1 MKKVLVIVVLGVLL
15 IAAGAIIA
23 RAYWP
28 RIIDSPPEILYRER
42 PIAPRD
48 TATTE
53 RPEVKI
59 IYEQVEVEKLV
70 RDTIYVPIGFSG
82 IGVISPTPIKFSRGN
97 VVLTYFGLRDSAFV
111 QDRFRVPRPNFGY
124 YLSTVTGYNPFNQR
138 LEIGFEAAA
147 RWRFFTAYTRIST
160 TMTHSDLTIG
170 LRIRLKG
177 NE

>member
-1 MKKVLVIVVLGVLL
+1 VKKVLVIVVLGVLL

-28 RIIDSPPEILYRER
+28 RLIETPGEIRYVDKDVIR
-42 PIAPRD
+42 RD
-48 TATTE
+48 TVTIT
-53 RPEVKI
+53 RFDTRTI
-59 IYEQVEVEKLV
+59 FREVERLV
-70 RDTIYVPIGFSG
+70 RDTIYVPVGFSG
-82 IGVISPTPIKFSRGN
+82 VGIISPTPIKFSRGN

-124 YLSTVTGYNPFNQR
+124 YLSTVTGYNPFNQQ

-147 RWRFFTAYTRIST
+147 RWKAFTAYTRIST

>member
-28 RIIDSPPEILYRER
+28 RLIETPGEIRYVDKDVIR
-42 PIAPRD
+42 RD
-48 TATTE
+48 TVTIT
-53 RPEVKI
+53 RFDTRTI
-59 IYEQVEVEKLV
+59 FREVERLV
-70 RDTIYVPIGFSG
+70 RDTIYVPVGFSG
-82 IGVISPTPIKFSRGN
+82 VGIISPTPIKFSRGN

-147 RWRFFTAYTRIST
+147 RWRGFTAYTRIST

>member
-1 MKKVLVIVVLGVLL
+1 MKKVLIIIVLGVLL
-15 IAAGAIIA
+15 IGAGAIIA

-28 RIIDSPPEILYRER
+28 RIIDSLPEVIYLER

-70 RDTIYVPIGFSG
+70 RDTIWVPVGFSG
-82 IGVISPTPIKFSRGN
+82 VGIISPSPIKFERGQ
-97 VVLTYFGLRDSAFV
+97 VVLTYFGFRDSSFV
-111 QDRFRVPRPNFGY
+111 QDRFKLPRPTTSW
-124 YLSTVTGYNPFNQR
+124 YLSTVTGYNPFNQQ
-138 LEIGFEAAA
+138 LEIGFEGAA
-147 RWRFFTAYTRIST
+147 RWRFLTTYIRASST
-160 TMTHSDLTIG
+160 LSHSNLTIG

-177 NE
+177 IE